1 MITHINERMADHEAR
16 IENLEKADEQ
26 RRDGIQRIKDKV
38 DGNTR
43 WLMGVMAST
52 ILTLV
57 SIVVALLSHLPI
69 KP

>member
-26 RRDGIQRIKDKV
+26 RRDGIQRIEDKV